1 MNYDILINNFLNV
14 LNNFMTEQE
23 FSYIKQKLLE
33 TKIKYL
39 PDDNALSP
47 AGTCGY
53 MGDVEIHENN
63 EMILYHELFHVIS
76 TYYSENTDTIR
87 SGFHHWQKNKQDI
100 GFGLNEGY
108 TEYMTVKCFG
118 ANRPHRYENEFHYA
132 SLIELLIGEQ
142 EMFQLYFNSN
152 LDGLIDKMSMYNSKE
167 KVVNFLE
174 NLDLFII
181 LKKIA
186 QEKEV
191 STIPSLE
198 ELQYWDEYRNKLEQT
213 HYELTNFIF
222 ESFSNKYLNSSNE
235 LERDKMLNLI
245 SNFMENKGYVFDINN
260 KLNGCTR
267 R

>member
-1 MNYDILINNFLNV
+1 MNYDILMKNFLIV
-14 LNNFMTEQE
+14 LKKFVTEQD

-39 PDDNALSP
+39 PDNNSLLP

-53 MGDVEIHENN
+53 MGDIEIHEND

-76 TYYSENTDTIR
+76 TYHSENADTIR

-118 ANRPHRYENEFHYA
+118 ANKPHGYENEFHYA
-132 SLIELLIGEQ
+132 SLIEILVGEQ
-142 EMFQLYFNSN
+142 EMFHFYLNSN

-167 KVVNFLE
+167 KVINFLE

-191 STIPSLE
+191 SNIPSLE
-198 ELQYWDEYRNKLEQT
+198 DLQYWDEYRTKLEQT
-213 HYELTNFIF
+213 HCELTNFIL
-222 ESFSNKYLNSSNE
+222 ESFSNKYFNNSNE
-235 LERDKMLNLI
+235 LEKDKMLTLI
-245 SNFMENKGYVFDINN
+245 SNFMENKGYTFDINGE
-260 KLNGCTR
+260 LNGHIR